1 MSAPD
6 LSAGSALRASRRSV
20 EAAPS
25 TPSTDP
31 SAPSGFRDLLSSMA
45 SASNRSTGPSTI
57 SVADHRPTWGKEM
70 SRVVGTPDEKSD
82 GGDSGLPG
90 LFGSQ
95 SDSSAGAEDQSS
107 VVQLPD
113 APPSLD
119 ATSMAMREG
128 AMSTSTLLGA
138 TPLPPTARAGMRLSQ
153 ASPGGQDAVAVQLA
167 STGDELNS
175 GGNGWRFASAQRRD
189 APRRAGAGCFRL
201 VADPDR
207 GRPLVEGRGAR
218 HAGGHQRRC
227 SLGPARV
234 HTCPG
239 DAYRSGGAATAGAGH
254 PRRCEPCGCVR
265 RQHGA
270 WAKRRAGRYR
280 ATSRTRGRPM
290 G

>member
-1 MSAPD
+1 MSASD
-6 LSAGSALRASRRSV
+6 LSAGSALRASRRPV

-25 TPSTDP
+25 TPSTGP

-45 SASNRSTGPSTI
+45 SASNRSTVPSAI
-57 SVADHRPTWGKEM
+57 SVADHRPTWGKEV
-70 SRVVGTPDEKSD
+70 SRVVGTLDEKSD
-82 GGDSGLPG
+82 GGDSDLPG
-90 LFGSQ
+90 LLGSQ

-128 AMSTSTLLGA
+128 AMSISTLPGA
-138 TPLPPTARAGMRLSQ
+138 TPLPPTVRAGMCFSQ
-153 ASPGGQDAVAVQLA
+153 ASPGGQEAMAVQQT
-167 STGDELNS
+167 STGDASIRN
-175 GGNGWRFASAQRRD
+175 FASAQRRD

-201 VADPDR
+201 IA
-207 GRPLVEGRGAR
+207 RPGALAEGCDAR

-239 DAYRSGGAATAGAGH
+239 DAYRSGGAATAGAG
-254 PRRCEPCGCVR
+254 RSRWCEPCGCVR

-270 WAKRRAGRYR
+270 WTRRRAGRYR